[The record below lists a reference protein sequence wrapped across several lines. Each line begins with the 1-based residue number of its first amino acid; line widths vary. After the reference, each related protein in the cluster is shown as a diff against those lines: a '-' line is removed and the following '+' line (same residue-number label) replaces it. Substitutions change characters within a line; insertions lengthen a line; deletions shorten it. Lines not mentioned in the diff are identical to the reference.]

1 MVKYIIKSVVVF
13 YYLLLL
19 VMFSQQVQYAIETN
33 SVLESLVLLPL
44 VIFLVILPYIKNYF
58 RLVRK

>member
-44 VIFLVILPYIKNYF
+44 VIFLVILPYVKNYF

>member
-1 MVKYIIKSVVVF
+1 MVKYLIKSVVVF

-33 SVLESLVLLPL
+33 SILESLVLLPL

-58 RLVRK
+58 RLVKK